1 MSKDAAETVD
11 ECRYPAYRSTL
22 KCNFPQLE
30 DVFDNCMDEAV
41 NSLSEDGIQVYLEG
55 ASLVCM
61 IGRGFEPVL
70 VYLEEVPQICR
81 YVGEQAAEQIAQ
93 SVWKISRTPNGVSI
107 LPFLQALPS
116 AARRLQSKQSFDHFI
131 EIVFDFMEST
141 TGSIHGFHTTIPS
154 PGLTDLLNNTALLLS
169 QISLEGLKNWVDYG
183 VRYYSDH
190 PERQKD
196 YFSLQSA
203 DSKAILQRERH
214 GTLFADNQRRLNLY
228 LKSLWNEK
236 QHLVPYS
243 TGFATDFD
251 AQPKPLPYFDAM
263 GMRIPDV
270 LDDSDS
276 GVSGLDCYRATLA
289 HMSAHRR
296 WSEKII
302 VDNYSPFQRFGIE
315 CLEDCR
321 VDTLAIR
328 RFPGLYKLFMALHPQ
343 PDENACNENNESCI
357 RHRLT
362 ILSYAC
368 MNRSHD
374 YKDNDIIEF
383 ANRFYAIMLEGES
396 SLKEM
401 AALAVSFIARTR
413 RQSDQSPNMHFT
425 DTEIDYRDDNRHLWI
440 YIEESDD
447 EEMFE
452 REEQKVVDDE
462 TNKLPPRHY
471 PEWDYRAKN
480 YRPDWVSLY
489 ENLHPSGS
497 PEKIDGL
504 LKKHAALAKR
514 LKQLLELLK
523 PQNHVRV
530 RYQEEGSELDLD
542 IAIRSLIDYK
552 SGTTPD
558 PRINMSHKHDGRNI
572 AVMLLLDLSASLD
585 DTPEGCSQTI
595 LELSQEAV
603 ALLSMAIDELGD
615 PFAIAGFS
623 SNTRHQVR
631 YQHIK
636 GFSEKWDDEVKSRL
650 AAIEAG
656 YSTRMGAAIRHAG
669 HYLSH
674 QQTDKKLLLILT
686 DGEPSDVDADDAHL
700 LIADTAKAVKELDQD
715 GIYTYCIN
723 LDPDADEYV
732 QEIFGNQYTVIDNVE
747 SLPEKLPQLFM
758 ALTK

>member
-1 MSKDAAETVD
+1 MVNKAIETVA
-11 ECRYPAYRSTL
+11 EYRYPAQRSAL
-22 KCNFPQLE
+22 KCNFAQLE
-30 DVFDNCMDEAV
+30 DVFDDCMDEAV
-41 NSLSEDGIQVYLEG
+41 NSLSADGINDYLEG

-81 YVGEQAAEQIAQ
+81 HVGEQAASLISQ

-107 LPFLQALPS
+107 LSFLQALPS
-116 AARRLQSKQSFDHFI
+116 AARRLQSEQQFDQFI
-131 EIVFDFMEST
+131 KIVFDFMEAT

-154 PGLTDLLNNTALLLS
+154 PALNDLLDNTAVLLG
-169 QISLEGLKNWVDYG
+169 QITLEGLNNWVDYG
-183 VRYYSDH
+183 VRYYSNH
-190 PERQKD
+190 PEQQRE

-203 DSKAILQRERH
+203 DSRAILQRERH
-214 GTLFADNQRRLNLY
+214 GTLFADNQRRLNMY
-228 LKSLWNEK
+228 LKSLWDEK
-236 QHLVPYS
+236 QQLVPYS
-243 TGFATDFD
+243 TGFATDNSSSQ
-251 AQPKPLPYFDAM
+251 QPQPYFDSL
-263 GMRIPDV
+263 GMRLPDV
-270 LDDSDS
+270 LDDSET
-276 GVSGLDCYRATLA
+276 GVSGLDAYRATLA

-296 WSEKII
+296 WSGKIV
-302 VDNYSPFQRFGIE
+302 VDNYSPFQRIGIE

-321 VDTLAIR
+321 VDTLASR
-328 RFPGLYKLFMALHPQ
+328 RYPGLHTLFLALHPR
-343 PDENACNENNESCI
+343 PVEDACDQETESCI
-357 RHRLT
+357 RHR
-362 ILSYAC
+362 IAMLSYAC
-368 MNRSHD
+368 MNPAHA
-374 YKDNDIIEF
+374 YKNEDISEF
-383 ANRFYAIMLEGES
+383 SERFHVAMREGES

-425 DTEIDYRDDNRHLWI
+425 NTEIGYRDDNRHLWI

-447 EEMFE
+447 EHMFE
-452 REEQKVVDDE
+452 REEQKPVDE
-462 TNKLPPRHY
+462 EVEKLPPRHY
-471 PEWDYRAKN
+471 PEWDYQAKL

-497 PEKIDGL
+497 AAKIDGL

-523 PQNHVRV
+523 PQNYVRV

-542 IAIRSLIDYK
+542 VAIRSLIDYK
-552 SGTTPD
+552 SGVTPD

-572 AVMLLLDLSASLD
+572 AVTLLLDLSASLD
-585 DTPEGCSQTI
+585 DIPEGCSQTI

-636 GFSEKWDDEVKSRL
+636 GFNEKWDGEVKSRL
-650 AAIEAG
+650 AAIQAG
-656 YSTRMGAAIRHAG
+656 YSTRMGAAMRHAG
-669 HYLSH
+669 HYLGH
-674 QQTDKKLLLILT
+674 QQSDKKLLLILT
-686 DGEPSDVDADDAHL
+686 DGEPSDIDTDDHRL
-700 LIADTAKAVKELDQD
+700 LIEDTAMAVKELDQA

-723 LDPDADEYV
+723 LDPDADDYV
-732 QEIFGNQYTVIDNVE
+732 QDIFGNQYTVIDNIE
-747 SLPEKLPQLFM
+747 RLPEKLPQLFM

>member
-1 MSKDAAETVD
+1 MRKNPVESVH
-11 ECRYPAYRSTL
+11 ECRYPTYRTTL
-22 KCNFPQLE
+22 KCNFPQLQ
-30 DVFDNCMDEAV
+30 DDFDDCMREALK
-41 NSLSEDGIQVYLEG
+41 SLSEDGIQAYLDG
-55 ASLVCM
+55 ASLICM

-81 YVGEQAAEQIAQ
+81 HVGEQAAGQIAQ

-107 LPFLQALPS
+107 LSFLQALPS
-116 AARRLQSKQSFDHFI
+116 AARRVQSQQSFDHFI
-131 EIVFDFMEST
+131 EIVFDFMQST

-154 PGLTDLLNNTALLLS
+154 PGLTDFLNNTALLLS

-190 PERQKD
+190 PQRQKD

-214 GTLFADNQRRLNLY
+214 GTLFADNQRRLDMY

-236 QHLVPYS
+236 QQLVPYS
-243 TGFATDFD
+243 TDVA

-296 WSEKII
+296 WSEKIV

-315 CLEDCR
+315 YLEDCR
-321 VDTLAIR
+321 VDTLATR
-328 RFPGLYKLFMALHPQ
+328 RFPGLNKLFMALHPQ
-343 PDENACNENNESCI
+343 PVEDACDEENESCI

-362 ILSYAC
+362 MLSYAC
-368 MNRSHD
+368 MNRHHD
-374 YKDNDIIEF
+374 YKNKDIIEF
-383 ANRFYAIMLEGES
+383 ANRFHAILQISES

-413 RQSDQSPNMHFT
+413 RQADQSPNMHFT
-425 DTEIDYRDDNRHLWI
+425 DTEVAYRDDNRHLWI

-447 EEMFE
+447 EEMFN
-452 REEQKVVDDE
+452 REEQKLIDDE
-462 TNKLPPRHY
+462 ASQLPPRHY
-471 PEWDYRAKN
+471 PEWDYRVKN

-497 PEKIDGL
+497 AEKIDGL

-514 LKQLLELLK
+514 LRQLLELLK
-523 PQNHVRV
+523 PQNYVRV

-552 SGTTPD
+552 SGITPD

-572 AVMLLLDLSASLD
+572 AVTLLLDLSASLD
-585 DTPEGCSQTI
+585 DIPAGCSQTI

-623 SNTRHQVR
+623 SNTRHLVR

-636 GFSEKWDDEVKSRL
+636 GFNEKWDNEVKSRL

-674 QQTDKKLLLILT
+674 QKTDKKLLLILT

-700 LIADTAKAVKELDQD
+700 LIADTAKAVKELDQA
-715 GIYTYCIN
+715 GVYTYCIN

-732 QEIFGNQYTVIDNVE
+732 QDIFGNQYTVIDNVE

>member
-1 MSKDAAETVD
+1 MGSNTVKSTD
-11 ECRYPAYRSTL
+11 KCRYPAYRAGLT
-22 KCNFPQLE
+22 CNFPQLE
-30 DVFDNCMDEAV
+30 DVFDDCMDEAV
-41 NSLSEDGIQVYLEG
+41 KSLSEAGIGDYLEG

-81 YVGEQAAEQIAQ
+81 QVGEQAASQIAK

-107 LPFLQALPS
+107 LSFLQALPS
-116 AARRLQSKQSFDHFI
+116 AARRLQSQQSFDHFI
-131 EIVFDFMEST
+131 DIVFDFMDKT

-154 PGLTDLLNNTALLLS
+154 PALGDLLDNTARLLN
-169 QISLEGLKNWVDYG
+169 QVSLEGLKNWVDYG
-183 VRYYSDH
+183 INYYSNH
-190 PERQKD
+190 PERQKE

-203 DSKAILQRERH
+203 DSMAILQRERH
-214 GTLFADNQRRLNLY
+214 GTLFADNQRRLDMY

-236 QHLVPYS
+236 HQLVPYA
-243 TGFATDFD
+243 TGFEEKI
-251 AQPKPLPYFDAM
+251 KPQPYFDSM

-270 LDDSDS
+270 LDDSDA
-276 GVSGLDCYRATLA
+276 GVSGLDRYRATLA
-289 HMSAHRR
+289 HMSAHQR
-296 WSEKII
+296 WSGQII
-302 VDNYSPFQRFGIE
+302 VDNFSPFQRIGIE

-321 VDTLAIR
+321 VDTLACR
-328 RFPGLYKLFMALHPQ
+328 RYPGLYPLFMALHPQ
-343 PDENACNENNESCI
+343 PVEDACDEATESCI

-362 ILSYAC
+362 MLSYAC
-368 MNRSHD
+368 MNPHHH
-374 YKDNDIIEF
+374 YKNKDVIEF
-383 ANRFYAIMLEGES
+383 SKRFYTTMQDGES

-413 RQSDQSPNMHFT
+413 KQADQSPNIHFT
-425 DTEIDYRDDNRHLWI
+425 DTDINYRDDNRHLWI

-452 REEQKVVDDE
+452 REEKKSADE
-462 TNKLPPRHY
+462 ETEKLPPRHY
-471 PEWDYRAKN
+471 PEWDYREKN

-497 PEKIDGL
+497 PAKIDNL

-514 LKQLLELLK
+514 LKRLLDLLK
-523 PQNHVRV
+523 PQNAVRI
-530 RYQEEGSELDLD
+530 RFQEEGTDLDLD
-542 IAIRSLIDYK
+542 VAIRSLIDYK
-552 SGTTPD
+552 SGVTPD
-558 PRINMSHKHDGRNI
+558 PRINMSHRHDGRNI
-572 AVMLLLDLSASLD
+572 AVTLLLDLSASLD
-585 DTPEGCSQTI
+585 DIPNGCSQSI

-603 ALLSMAIDELGD
+603 ALLGMAIDELGD

-650 AAIEAG
+650 AALEAG

-674 QQTDKKLLLILT
+674 QKSDKKLLLVLT
-686 DGEPSDVDADDAHL
+686 DGEPSDVDADDQHL
-700 LIADTAKAVKELDQD
+700 LIADTAKAVKELDQA
-715 GIYTYCIN
+715 GVYTYCIN
-723 LDPDADEYV
+723 LDPDADDYV
-732 QEIFGNQYTVIDNVE
+732 QDIFGSQYTVIDKVE
-747 SLPEKLPQLFM
+747 RLPEKLPHLFM
-758 ALTK
+758 TLTK

>member
-1 MSKDAAETVD
+1 MSKDTAEVVE
-11 ECRYPAYRSTL
+11 ECRYPAYRSAL

-30 DVFDNCMDEAV
+30 DVFENCMDEAV
-41 NSLSEDGIQVYLEG
+41 KSLSEDGMQAYLEG

-70 VYLEEVPQICR
+70 VYLEEVPQISR
-81 YVGEQAAEQIAQ
+81 HVGEQAAGQIAQ

-107 LPFLQALPS
+107 LSFLQALPS
-116 AARRLQSKQSFDHFI
+116 AARRLQSQQSFDHFI
-131 EIVFDFMEST
+131 EIVLDFMEKT

-154 PGLTDLLNNTALLLS
+154 PALGDLLDNTALLLN
-169 QISLEGLKNWVDYG
+169 QLSLEGLKNWVDYG

-190 PERQKD
+190 PERQKE

-214 GTLFADNQRRLNLY
+214 GILFADNQRRLDMY

-236 QHLVPYS
+236 QQLVPYS
-243 TGFATDFD
+243 TGFDEKI
-251 AQPKPLPYFDAM
+251 KPQPYFDAM

-270 LDDSDS
+270 LDDSDA
-276 GVSGLDCYRATLA
+276 GVCGLDRYRATLA

-296 WSEKII
+296 WSGKIV
-302 VDNYSPFQRFGIE
+302 VDNYSPFQRVGIE

-321 VDTLAIR
+321 VDTLASR
-328 RFPGLYKLFMALHPQ
+328 QYPGLYQVFIALHPQ
-343 PDENACNENNESCI
+343 PLEDACDEETESCI
-357 RHRLT
+357 RHRLAM
-362 ILSYAC
+362 LSYAC
-368 MNRSHD
+368 MNRHHH
-374 YKDNDIIEF
+374 YKNKDIIEF
-383 ANRFYAIMLEGES
+383 SDRFHTIMQQGES

-401 AALAVSFIARTR
+401 AALAVSFIARSRT
-413 RQSDQSPNMHFT
+413 QGDQSPNIHFSDT
-425 DTEIDYRDDNRHLWI
+425 DISYRDDNRHLWI

-452 REEQKVVDDE
+452 REERKRIDDE
-462 TNKLPPRHY
+462 AQALPPRHY

-497 PEKIDGL
+497 PAKIDDL

-514 LKQLLELLK
+514 LKRLLDLLK
-523 PQNHVRV
+523 PQNAVRI
-530 RYQEEGSELDLD
+530 RFQEEGTELDLD

-552 SGTTPD
+552 SGVTPD
-558 PRINMSHKHDGRNI
+558 PRINMSHRHDGRNI
-572 AVMLLLDLSASLD
+572 AVTLLLDLSASLND
-585 DTPEGCSQTI
+585 IPEGCHQTI

-636 GFSEKWDDEVKSRL
+636 GFNETWNDEVKSRL
-650 AAIEAG
+650 AAIQAG

-674 QQTDKKLLLILT
+674 QQSDKKLLLILT

-700 LIADTAKAVKELDQD
+700 LIADTAKAVKELDQA
-715 GIYTYCIN
+715 GVYTYCIN
-723 LDPDADEYV
+723 LDPDADDYV
-732 QEIFGNQYTVIDNVE
+732 QEIFGNQYSVIDKVE

>member
-1 MSKDAAETVD
+1 MIRETAETVD
-11 ECRYPAYRSTL
+11 NSRYPGHRATL

-41 NSLSEDGIQVYLEG
+41 KSLSEEGMRAYLEG

-70 VYLEEVPQICR
+70 AYLEEVPQICR
-81 YVGEQAAEQIAQ
+81 QVGEQAAEEIAQ

-107 LPFLQALPS
+107 LSFLQALPS
-116 AARRLQSKQSFDHFI
+116 AARRLQSRESFDHFI

-141 TGSIHGFHTTIPS
+141 TGSIHGIHATIPS
-154 PGLTDLLNNTALLLS
+154 PALTDLLDSTPLLLS

-183 VRYYSDH
+183 VLYYSNH
-190 PERQKD
+190 PERQKE

-203 DSKAILQRERH
+203 DSRAILQRERH
-214 GTLFADNQRRLNLY
+214 GTLFADNQRRLDMY

-236 QHLVPYS
+236 EQLVPYS
-243 TGFATDFD
+243 TGFEETIRP
-251 AQPKPLPYFDAM
+251 QPYFDSM
-263 GMRIPDV
+263 GMRVPDV
-270 LDDSDS
+270 LDDSET
-276 GVSGLDCYRATLA
+276 GVSGLDRYRATLA

-296 WSEKII
+296 WSNKIV
-302 VDNYSPFQRFGIE
+302 VDNYSPFQRIGIE

-321 VDTLAIR
+321 VDTLAAR
-328 RFPGLYKLFMALHPQ
+328 RYPGLYRLFMALHPQ
-343 PDENACNENNESCI
+343 PLEDACDEENESCI

-362 ILSYAC
+362 MLSFAC
-368 MNRSHD
+368 MNPHHH
-374 YKDNDIIEF
+374 YKNPDIIEF
-383 ANRFYAIMLEGES
+383 AERFHGIMADGES

-413 RQSDQSPNMHFT
+413 KQADQSPNVHFT
-425 DTEIDYRDDNRHLWI
+425 DTDIDYRDDNRHLWI

-447 EEMFE
+447 EEMFN
-452 REEQKVVDDE
+452 REKQKSAEEE
-462 TNKLPPRHY
+462 TFELPPRHY

-497 PEKIDGL
+497 GEKIDDL

-514 LKQLLELLK
+514 LKRLLDLLK
-523 PQNHVRV
+523 PQNAVRV
-530 RYQEEGSELDLD
+530 RFQEEGTDLDLD
-542 IAIRSLIDYK
+542 VAVRSLIDYK
-552 SGTTPD
+552 SGVTPD
-558 PRINMSHKHDGRNI
+558 PRINMSHRHDGRNI
-572 AVMLLLDLSASLD
+572 AVTLLLDLSASLD
-585 DTPEGCSQTI
+585 DIPDGCSQSI

-603 ALLSMAIDELGD
+603 ALLAMAIDELGD

-623 SNTRHQVR
+623 SNTRHHVR

-650 AAIEAG
+650 AAMEAG

-669 HYLSH
+669 HYLSN
-674 QQTDKKLLLILT
+674 QRSDKKLLLVLT
-686 DGEPSDVDADDAHL
+686 DGEPSDVDADDQYL
-700 LIADTAKAVKELDQD
+700 LIADTTVAVKELDQA
-715 GIYTYCIN
+715 GVYTYCIN
-723 LDPDADEYV
+723 LDPDADDYV
-732 QEIFGNQYTVIDNVE
+732 KDIFGNRYTVIDRVE
-747 SLPEKLPQLFM
+747 RLPEKLPQLFM
-758 ALTK
+758 SLTK

>member
-1 MSKDAAETVD
+1 MSKDAVETVD
-11 ECRYPAYRSTL
+11 ECRFPAHRAAL

-30 DVFDNCMDEAV
+30 DVFDDCMDEAV
-41 NSLSEDGIQVYLEG
+41 KSLSEDGIQAYLEG

-81 YVGEQAAEQIAQ
+81 EVGEQAAEQIAQ
-93 SVWKISRTPNGVSI
+93 SVWEISRTPNGVSI

-131 EIVFDFMEST
+131 EIVFDFMEKT

-154 PGLTDLLNNTALLLS
+154 PALTDLLDNTAVLLS

-183 VRYYSDH
+183 VRYYSNH

-203 DSKAILQRERH
+203 DSRAILQRERH
-214 GTLFADNQRRLNLY
+214 GTLFTDKQRRLDMY

-236 QHLVPYS
+236 QQLVPYS
-243 TGFATDFD
+243 TGFDEEPRP
-251 AQPKPLPYFDAM
+251 QPYFDAM

-276 GVSGLDCYRATLA
+276 GVSGLNRYRATLA
-289 HMSAHRR
+289 HMSAHLR
-296 WSEKII
+296 WSGKII
-302 VDNYSPFQRFGIE
+302 VDNFSPFQRIGIE

-321 VDTLAIR
+321 VDTLATR
-328 RFPGLYKLFMALHPQ
+328 RYPGLYKLFMALHPQ
-343 PDENACNENNESCI
+343 PVEDACDQENESCI
-357 RHRLT
+357 RHRLAM
-362 ILSYAC
+362 LSYAC
-368 MNRSHD
+368 MNPGHQ
-374 YKDNDIIEF
+374 YKNKDVIEF
-383 ANRFYAIMLEGES
+383 SERFHATMLEGES

-425 DTEIDYRDDNRHLWI
+425 DTDIDYRDDNRHLWI

-447 EEMFE
+447 EHMFE
-452 REEQKVVDDE
+452 REEQKRIDDE
-462 TNKLPPRHY
+462 TNQLPPRHY
-471 PEWDYRAKN
+471 PEWDYREKN

-489 ENLHPSGS
+489 ENLHTSG
-497 PEKIDGL
+497 PAEKIDGL

-514 LKQLLELLK
+514 LKRLLELLK
-523 PQNHVRV
+523 PQNFVRI

-552 SGTTPD
+552 SGVTPD
-558 PRINMSHKHDGRNI
+558 PRINMDHKHDGRNI
-572 AVMLLLDLSASLD
+572 AVTLLLDLSASLD
-585 DTPEGCSQTI
+585 EIPEGCSQTI

-603 ALLSMAIDELGD
+603 ALLSMAIDKLGD

-623 SNTRHQVR
+623 SNTRHHVR

-636 GFSEKWDDEVKSRL
+636 GFNEKWDDDAKSRL
-650 AAIEAG
+650 AAIKPG

-669 HYLSH
+669 HYLGH
-674 QQTDKKLLLILT
+674 QQSDKKLLLILT
-686 DGEPSDVDADDAHL
+686 DGEPSDIDTDDPRL
-700 LIADTAKAVKELDQD
+700 LIEDTAKAVKELDQA

-732 QEIFGNQYTVIDNVE
+732 QDIFGNQYTVIDNVE